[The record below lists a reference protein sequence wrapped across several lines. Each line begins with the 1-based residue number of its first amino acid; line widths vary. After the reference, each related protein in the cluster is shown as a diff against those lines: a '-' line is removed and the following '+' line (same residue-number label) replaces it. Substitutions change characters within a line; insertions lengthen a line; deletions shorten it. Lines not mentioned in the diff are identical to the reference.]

1 MKIKSVIVN
10 GRRENFSLEV
20 IPMGERLYKLS
31 KPLYVR
37 IYTDEGVFTFAFDF
51 GFITNFRSGGVLVD
65 FFLDQIGT
73 TLVQLA
79 YLLHDACYT
88 PCFMLAGE
96 HPVSKKLADELLK
109 AMLIYAGMSSWKA
122 SLVHTSVKLFGKSA
136 YEEDDDLTEENS
148 RLFTF
153 LWSDK

>member
-1 MKIKSVIVN
+1 MIIKSVIVN

-20 IPMGERLYKLS
+20 IPMGNRLYKLS

-37 IYTDEGVFTFAFDF
+37 VYTDEGVFTFAFDF

-88 PCFMLAGE
+88 PCLALKME
-96 HPVSKKLADELLK
+96 HPISRKLADEMLK
-109 AMLIYAGMSSWKA
+109 AMLEYAMMSKLQS
-122 SLVHTSVKLFGKSA
+122 SLVYNSVRLFGGSA
-136 YEEDDDLTEENS
+136 YDEDDELTEENS
-148 RLFTF
+148 KLFTF
-153 LWSDK
+153 TWEAA

>member
-20 IPMGERLYKLS
+20 IPMGNRLYKLS
-31 KPLYVR
+31 KPLYIR
-37 IYTDEGVFTFAFDF
+37 AYTDEGVFTFAFDF
-51 GFITNFRSGGVLVD
+51 GFVTNFRSGGVIVD

-88 PCFMLAGE
+88 PCLALKMQ
-96 HPVSKKLADELLK
+96 HPISRKLADEMLR
-109 AMLIYAGMSSWKA
+109 AMLKYARMDAVQSWI
-122 SLVHTSVKLFGKSA
+122 VHKSVRLFGGSA
-136 YEEDDDLTEENS
+136 YEEDDELTEENS
-148 RLFTF
+148 KLFTF
-153 LWSDK
+153 NWEAK